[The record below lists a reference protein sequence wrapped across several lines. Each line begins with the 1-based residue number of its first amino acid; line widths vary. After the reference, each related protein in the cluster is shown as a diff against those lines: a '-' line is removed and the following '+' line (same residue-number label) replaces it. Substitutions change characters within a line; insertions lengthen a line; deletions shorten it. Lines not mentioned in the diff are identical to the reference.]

1 MQWEDKKLLN
11 LCTYTT
17 DFKHKVKFNRKGKLE
32 KFKVFNI
39 SVWIIDSSHRWK
51 LKEKIYE

>member
-1 MQWEDKKLLN
+1 MAGSMQWEDKKLLN
-11 LCTYTT
+11 LCTYIT

-39 SVWIIDSSHRWK
+39 SV
-51 LKEKIYE
+51 